1 MSNAYIEFYSIYKS
15 FFHHLIN
22 RICCCGMKCNLNQ
35 WGFFFIRF
43 TYPCQGLYCR
53 KFTASIDFAIINRN
67 SY

>member
-35 WGFFFIRF
+35 WVFFFIRF